1 MDVSGKRPGTAPV
14 HHRGLFAHERVGDQ
28 ETVQPEQMIAAAG
41 GDSIRCAPYATFG
54 TSELSQYAVKAL
66 EDRLA
71 CLLARPGYG
80 PINA

>member
-1 MDVSGKRPGTAPV
+1 M
-14 HHRGLFAHERVGDQ
+14 
-28 ETVQPEQMIAAAG
+28 QPEPMIAAAG
-41 GDSIRCAPYATFG
+41 DSIRSAPYAALDI
-54 TSELSQYAVKAL
+54 SELSQYAVKAL

>member
-1 MDVSGKRPGTAPV
+1 M
-14 HHRGLFAHERVGDQ
+14 
-28 ETVQPEQMIAAAG
+28 QPEQMIAAAG

-66 EDRLA
+66 EDRLV

-80 PINA
+80 PIDA

>member
-1 MDVSGKRPGTAPV
+1 
-14 HHRGLFAHERVGDQ
+14 
-28 ETVQPEQMIAAAG
+28 MIATVG